1 MACSA
6 KDVTDP
12 ELVMTVDRT
21 AVNGAGRL
29 AAPSARDFEG
39 QILMPGAASRLGHG
53 GLPAFDRPCRASL
66 SGDRRAAASGNGGEQ
81 KIKPRM
87 QAICG
92 KCPPHRL
99 ILGNKP
105 GHGCVEA
112 YVPSGCRFI
121 LHHPAPPRLG
131 RGGDRGR

>member
-1 MACSA
+1 
-6 KDVTDP
+6 VP
-12 ELVMTVDRT
+12 PVGPWRT
-21 AVNGAGRL
+21 AGPRQTVRV
-29 AAPSARDFEG
+29 
-39 QILMPGAASRLGHG
+39 
-53 GLPAFDRPCRASL
+53 SL

-121 LHHPAPPRLG
+121 LHHPLLLVSDEEEIV
-131 RGGDRGR
+131 GGDKHPKRRSAARPAA